1 MIRKLLVIAAAI
13 AMPVS
18 LVALAG
24 GSASAAISHSSTSDT
39 IICKTITGTVKF
51 SPKLDK
57 TGYTNQ
63 AIKTTVTATIAGC
76 TVKGTTA
83 YKVSKGTITGTITG
97 VKGTTSKKAGTCTGL
112 LGSST
117 DTGTLTSKWSVSSG
131 AVPPPR
137 CSASRA
143 SRVARLAAQ
152 PTGRSPFRARSR
164 ARLRD
169 RSRGPTMVP
178 GTSPSPRRRTPQLS
192 SSPHVTAQG
201 SVRWPSRLS
210 RARTPSASA
219 DRPSLPDSSGM
230 PYRRGRGFG
239 PVLVAC
245 APGRRSHKH
254 GGHCPCRSSAVPWG
268 VRHGR
273 VSGRRLD

>member
-63 AIKTTVTATIAGC
+63 AIKTTVTATVAGC
-76 TVKGTTA
+76 TVKGSTA

-97 VKGTTSKKAGTCTGL
+97 TKGTTSKKAGTCTGL

-117 DTGTLTSKWSVSSG
+117 DNGTLTSKWSVSSG
-131 AVPPPR
+131 AVPP
-137 CSASRA
+137 ASVLGIKSVKGGTA
-143 SRVARLAAQ
+143 
-152 PTGRSPFRARSR
+152 GSPAH
-164 ARLRD
+164 
-169 RSRGPTMVP
+169 
-178 GTSPSPRRRTPQLS
+178 GTFTLP
-192 SSPHVTAQG
+192 G
-201 SVRWPSRLS
+201 SVKGTASGSFQGANHGSGDMSIAETKDTATQFLTACDSAAGVSSLAIQTEPGKNAVSLS
-210 RARTPSASA
+210 
-219 DRPSLPDSSGM
+219 
-230 PYRRGRGFG
+230 
-239 PVLVAC
+239 
-245 APGRRSHKH
+245 
-254 GGHCPCRSSAVPWG
+254 
-268 VRHGR
+268 
-273 VSGRRLD
+273 